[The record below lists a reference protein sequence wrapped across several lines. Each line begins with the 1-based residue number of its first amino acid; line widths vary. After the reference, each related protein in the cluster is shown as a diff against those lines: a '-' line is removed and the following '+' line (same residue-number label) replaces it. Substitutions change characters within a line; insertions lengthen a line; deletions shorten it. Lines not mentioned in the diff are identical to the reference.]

1 MSPACAVVPFRGR
14 QFATLIESEDIASIT
29 SVREW
34 EGINLDWFNTL
45 QDTTSMVFT
54 KQYGFRFSSCAYRP
68 LAPMQQVL
76 NVDFA
81 SDTVGVWR
89 GERRQAFQASF
100 TGTVHAILASWEVY
114 DDGSHGHV
122 MSTHPDETLKNFP
135 RDMQWGQG
143 LQLIEDMEVEGP
155 APIPFKVTAG
165 EWLLLV
171 TRFSV
176 DGVTMQFQLERD
188 TRPR

>member
-1 MSPACAVVPFRGR
+1 MRARRFICVIHVHVHVCICVCATAAR
-14 QFATLIESEDIASIT
+14 D
-29 SVREW
+29 
-34 EGINLDWFNTL
+34 
-45 QDTTSMVFT
+45 
-54 KQYGFRFSSCAYRP
+54 RP
-68 LAPMQQVL
+68 SL
-76 NVDFA
+76 
-81 SDTVGVWR
+81 
-89 GERRQAFQASF
+89 QASF